1 MVLLPETSLADA
13 VSAAERIRRGVG
25 DEPIATAGTVTV
37 SVGVAEYLPDRDVAD
52 WLERADEMLYAAK
65 RAGRNKVL
73 WDPAV
78 VSTSSLTGSE
88 GTLRLEW
95 HPSFESGHQ
104 TIDEQHRLLHAKAS
118 QLVEVFA
125 QEALDVV
132 AASFSELLAIVE
144 NHFADEET
152 VLEALEWP
160 NLEEHRALHA
170 ALLLR
175 VRTLLDEVSSG
186 RRRPGDLLA
195 FVVSDLLSRHL
206 IGKDRL
212 FFDFLRSLSP
222 GPGPFDVRNLPV
234 A

>member
-1 MVLLPETSLADA
+1 MASQRAGHGRIAPRRFTAADGMPADETD
-13 VSAAERIRRGVG
+13 G
-25 DEPIATAGTVTV
+25 
-37 SVGVAEYLPDRDVAD
+37 
-52 WLERADEMLYAAK
+52 ADEMLYAAK

-104 TIDEQHRLLHAKAS
+104 TIDEEHRLLHAKAS

-125 QEALDVV
+125 QETLDPFPASVP
-132 AASFSELLAIVE
+132 ASFPEFFASVE
-144 NHFADEET
+144 RHFTDEET
-152 VLEALEWP
+152 VLAALEWP
-160 NLEEHRALHA
+160 SLGEHRALHA
-170 ALLLR
+170 TLLLR
-175 VRTLLDEVSSG
+175 AGTLLNEVSSG
-186 RRRPGDLLA
+186 RRRPGDVLA
-195 FVVSDLLSRHL
+195 FVVSDLLSRHF

>member
-1 MVLLPETSLADA
+1 MATS
-13 VSAAERIRRGVG
+13 
-25 DEPIATAGTVTV
+25 P
-37 SVGVAEYLPDRDVAD
+37 
-52 WLERADEMLYAAK
+52 
-65 RAGRNKVL
+65 
-73 WDPAV
+73 
-78 VSTSSLTGSE
+78 E

-125 QEALDVV
+125 QETLNPFPASVP
-132 AASFSELLAIVE
+132 ASFPEFFASVE
-144 NHFADEET
+144 RHFTDEET

-160 NLEEHRALHA
+160 NLGEHRALHA
-170 ALLLR
+170 ELLLR
-175 VRTLLDEVSSG
+175 ARTLVDEVSSG
-186 RRRPGDLLA
+186 RRRPDDLLA

-212 FFDFLRSLSP
+212 FFDFLRSSP
-222 GPGPFDVRNLPV
+222 PDPGPFDVRNLPV